1 MIPGVFGVAACSSR
15 SRHDGAVSTLDCLL
29 VGAFHMA
36 NPSADMVN
44 LQADDVL
51 APARQRE
58 IAAIVVGLERF
69 RPTKVLLEHPHDD
82 SSVIRRYRDYR
93 DGSRALGRTETEQLG
108 FRLAAAC
115 GHEQVHPVDV
125 VDKFYEDR
133 IEELIV
139 ESKYAASWRELRSS
153 AERSVDHV
161 ATILRNGTIGEALH
175 FANAPEERRAM
186 LTPYLDALLPIAGDG
201 NWSGPEMVANWYRR
215 NFKIAARIHA
225 VAEDGDRLVVI
236 FGAGHIPVLE
246 HVLGASQRFRL
257 VDPLDFLP
265 VR

>member
-29 VGAFHMA
+29 VGTFHMA

-58 IAAIVVGLERF
+58 IEAIVVGLERF
-69 RPTKVLLEHPHDD
+69 RPTKVLLEHPRDD
-82 SSVIRRYRDYR
+82 SSVIRRYREYR

-139 ESKYAASWRELRSS
+139 ESKYAASWRELRS
-153 AERSVDHV
+153 ATERSVGDLAAV
-161 ATILRNGTIGEALH
+161 LRDCTVGDALR
-175 FANAPEERRAM
+175 FANSPEQRRAM
-186 LTPYLDALLPIAGDG
+186 LIPTSTHSSRSLGLPAGQVTRRATVRRANSCSSIATI
-201 NWSGPEMVANWYRR
+201 WRP
-215 NFKIAARIHA
+215 ARGTTA
-225 VAEDGDRLVVI
+225 SSSSRL
-236 FGAGHIPVLE
+236 
-246 HVLGASQRFRL
+246 Q
-257 VDPLDFLP
+257 
-265 VR
+265 